1 MRSFIPF
8 LHLASVSRLL
18 WCNFR
23 DFHSQDTSEAKYI
36 SMPRR
41 GSSSSVDT
49 IVHDSVERARTRAK
63 SSTPCCQCKKLV
75 SDALMSP
82 SPFYLTTRSRKS
94 TSESFFL
101 DREPFQT
108 TPKNKSDIRKF
119 SSIQDLQNSA
129 KKCPVCSL
137 LWQILRGSD
146 NTLLDQVLKYSNDE
160 FNATS
165 LYLPDGGTDIEE
177 LINPGPKVNISASA
191 NLEYPGLLQSSPLHA
206 SSRRR
211 RVNLQIPRTPTYIT
225 PSLRLQLTVA
235 FKAQP
240 GSRQSSNTTVQEELT
255 VFQSSGI

>member
-1 MRSFIPF
+1 MGSFATSLYLTAVLQLF
-8 LHLASVSRLL
+8 WYNSH
-18 WCNFR
+18 
-23 DFHSQDTSEAKYI
+23 DFPPLDKPKAKHI

-41 GSSSSVDT
+41 GSSSSGDT
-49 IVHDSVERARTRAK
+49 IVHDSVERARTRART
-63 SSTPCCQCKKLV
+63 STPCLQCKKLV
-75 SDALMSP
+75 SDALISP
-82 SPFYLTTRSRKS
+82 IQVRLITGPKKS
-94 TSESFFL
+94 TLRSFFVYKETL
-101 DREPFQT
+101 QT
-108 TPKNKSDIRKF
+108 TSKNKPDLRRF

-129 KKCPVCSL
+129 TRCPMCSL

-177 LINPGPKVNISASA
+177 LANPGPKVNISASA
-191 NLEYPGLLQSSPLHA
+191 NLEYPGLLRSSPLHA

-211 RVNLQIPRTPTYIT
+211 RVNLHIPLIPTYMT

-240 GSRQSSNTTVQEELT
+240 GSRQFSNTTVQEELT
-255 VFQSSGI
+255 VFWSSGI